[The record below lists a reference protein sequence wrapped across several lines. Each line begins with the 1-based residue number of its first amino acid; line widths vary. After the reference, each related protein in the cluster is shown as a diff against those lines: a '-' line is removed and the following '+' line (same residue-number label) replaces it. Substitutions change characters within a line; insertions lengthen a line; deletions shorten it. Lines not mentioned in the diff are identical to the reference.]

1 MVRVCGSSESNYE
14 FINDDIRSSI
24 IERWF
29 PMNREEYMNSLK
41 KALKDMDDEISI
53 DIIGDYDQHFAM
65 GLKSGKSEEQ
75 ICEELGNVDEF
86 IEEINELKKNAKP
99 KEQKGTNVTELPARI
114 ENVKN
119 QKTSLEGKKIVVDTK
134 GADLIVVRSDDQK
147 VNAYYENFGSL
158 KQQMIYQFYFY
169 EETDTIFIGVNQ
181 TDTKGGFFN
190 RILVPEM
197 RITIYI
203 PDGIESMIIKT
214 PSGDTRMEGISLGEV
229 EIEAISGDV
238 FMKQILAKKIGLRTC
253 SGDINI
259 RNAKSKY
266 INMRSTSGDVEVVDV
281 ISEQCYIGS
290 TSGDVEYLNVTG
302 MKVEVTSSSGDI
314 CIREG
319 MAEHMTVK
327 TSSGDLEMSRLKVV
341 ELIGSCSSGDVSV
354 EHLTVVNGRIESSSG
369 DLEIQWVYG
378 NQLICRSSSGEVNLQ
393 GSLQSIQASSVSG
406 DITIENE
413 GDFNGDFKTTSGDM
427 QVKLKNS
434 GNGYHANIKSN
445 SGDTNIMY
453 CGKRISTDKK
463 GIYTYGNEGTK
474 LELLSVSGD
483 IRISD

>member
-1 MVRVCGSSESNYE
+1 M
-14 FINDDIRSSI
+14 
-24 IERWF
+24 
-29 PMNREEYMNSLK
+29 MNREEYMNSLK

-53 DIIGDYDQHFAM
+53 DIISDYDQHFEI

-75 ICEELGNVDEF
+75 ICEELGNVEEF

-99 KEQKGTNVTELPARI
+99 KEQKEINVTELPASI
-114 ENVKN
+114 ENSEN
-119 QKTSLEGKKIVVDTK
+119 QKTSMEGKKIIVDTK
-134 GADLIVVRSDDQK
+134 GADVIVGRSDDQK

-169 EETDTIFIGVNQ
+169 EEADTIFIGVNQ

-197 RITIYI
+197 KITIYI

-214 PSGDTRMEGISLGEV
+214 PSGDTRIEGVSLGEL

-238 FMKQILAKKIGLRTC
+238 FMKQVLSKKIGVRTC

-290 TSGDVEYLNVTG
+290 TSGDVDYLNVTG

-314 CIREG
+314 NIREG
-319 MAEHMTVK
+319 MAENMTVK

-341 ELIGSCSSGDVSV
+341 ELMGSCSSGDVSA

-369 DLEIQWVYG
+369 DLEFQWIYG

-393 GSLQSIQASSVSG
+393 GSLQTIQASSISG
-406 DITIENE
+406 DVTIENE
-413 GDFNGDFKTTSGDM
+413 GDFNGDIKTTSGDM
-427 QVKLKNS
+427 HVKLKNS

-453 CGKRISTDKK
+453 SGKRISTDKQ
-463 GIYTYGNEGTK
+463 GTYTYGNEGTK
-474 LELLSVSGD
+474 LELSSVSGD